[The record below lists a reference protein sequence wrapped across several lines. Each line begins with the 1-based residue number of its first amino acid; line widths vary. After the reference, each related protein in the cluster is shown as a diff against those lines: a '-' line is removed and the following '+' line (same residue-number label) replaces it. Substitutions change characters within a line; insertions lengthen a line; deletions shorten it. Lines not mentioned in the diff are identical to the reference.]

1 MAVKKDIKHNFLA
14 ASLRATN
21 SIEVG
26 GVMRGG
32 IIHSRSH
39 SPIFLMVCLLGF
51 VASLNAQTQPS
62 SNPEQENSAP
72 NSQSASEKASR
83 SRLLHFDATPASLI
97 TTPTTIEGNQQDAGA
112 SGALASRRKDDD
124 NANKTSEFVVAPF
137 PISNPVLG
145 SGLVLVGGYLF
156 PLSKTDT
163 VSPTS
168 MVGGGSFYTS
178 NGSWLWAV
186 GSKLYFKQ
194 DRFRFTWA
202 YGKAQLHYD
211 LYGIGNTAG
220 DDGLSVPVKQGGKAL
235 FVEPLIRLRG
245 KLFLGPR
252 YQWRNLDAQLKGGT
266 LPAGININPVELKS
280 TTSALGFHLQHD
292 LRDNQFYPTTGT
304 LADVVGDFFQGNFGS
319 DFSYQT
325 YTFAFNKY
333 SGFSPHQ
340 VLAFRVFG
348 CASAGH
354 VPFYDLCLL
363 GMHND
368 IRGYKAG
375 QYRDKLMLT
384 TQAEYRLELPKRFGL
399 VGFFGVG
406 EVAPDL
412 GAFNNQN
419 LKPGGG
425 AGIRFTVAKKNHVN
439 LRVDYATGLQG
450 GGVYM
455 GVTEAF

>member
-1 MAVKKDIKHNFLA
+1 MSRALIRGR
-14 ASLRATN
+14 SRAT
-21 SIEVG
+21 IFVVVCVAVCVG
-26 GVMRGG
+26 SGG
-32 IIHSRSH
+32 
-39 SPIFLMVCLLGF
+39 
-51 VASLNAQTQPS
+51 AQSSQPNPVGSKTTS
-62 SNPEQENSAP
+62 SP
-72 NSQSASEKASR
+72 NSGQKQNKSSP
-83 SRLLHFDATPASLI
+83 LHVDAAPASLV
-97 TTPTTIEGNQQDAGA
+97 TTPTPIERTEQNLNSTGPSPGRTSDNNG
-112 SGALASRRKDDD
+112 SRG
-124 NANKTSEFVVAPF
+124 SEFVVAPF

-145 SGLVLVGGYLF
+145 SGLVVVGGYLF
-156 PLSKTDT
+156 PLSKNDF

-168 MVGGGSFYTS
+168 IVGGGAFYTS
-178 NGSWLWAV
+178 NGSWLWGV

-211 LYGIGNTAG
+211 LYGIGNAAG
-220 DDGLSVPVKQGGKAL
+220 DLGSSVPVEQRGKAL
-235 FVEPLIRLRG
+235 MLEALLRIRG

-252 YQWRNLDAQLKGGT
+252 YQWRSLDAQAKGGS
-266 LPAGININPVELKS
+266 LPPKINIDPVELKS

-292 LRDNQFYPTTGT
+292 LRDNQFYPTTGS
-304 LADVVGDFFQGNFGS
+304 LADIVGDFFQGTFGG
-319 DFSYQT
+319 DFAYQS

-333 SGFSPHQ
+333 LGLSPRQ
-340 VLAFRVFG
+340 VFAFRLFG
-348 CASAGH
+348 CATTGH

-375 QYRDKLMLT
+375 RYRDRLMLT

-406 EVAPDL
+406 EVAPEI
-412 GAFNNQN
+412 GAFNNEN

-425 AGIRFTVAKKNHVN
+425 AGVRFTLAKKNHVN
-439 LRVDYATGLQG
+439 LRVDYALGLQG
-450 GGVYM
+450 SGVYM

>member
-1 MAVKKDIKHNFLA
+1 MEKKRSGVMSGGFVHKSSVAVVYLILCFFGSA
-14 ASLRATN
+14 ASIT
-21 SIEVG
+21 
-26 GVMRGG
+26 
-32 IIHSRSH
+32 
-39 SPIFLMVCLLGF
+39 
-51 VASLNAQTQPS
+51 AQTKEQPTVDQSTDS
-62 SNPEQENSAP
+62 ST
-72 NSQSASEKASR
+72 SQTVPGKRKRTS
-83 SRLLHFDATPASLI
+83 LLHFDATPASLI
-97 TTPTTIEGNQQDAGA
+97 TTPTTLEGNQQDAGA
-112 SGALASRRKDDD
+112 SGALASRRDGGDTARKS
-124 NANKTSEFVVAPF
+124 SEFVVAPF
-137 PISNPVLG
+137 PISNPLLG

-156 PLSKTDT
+156 PLSKSDA

-168 MVGGGSFYTS
+168 MIGGGSFYTS

-194 DRFRFTWA
+194 DRFRFTGA

-211 LYGIGNTAG
+211 LYGVGNTAG
-220 DDGLSVPVKQGGKAL
+220 NLGLSVPINQGGKAML
-235 FVEPLIRLRG
+235 LETLIRMKG

-252 YQWRNLDAQLKGGT
+252 YQWRDLDAQLKGGV
-266 LPAGININPVELKS
+266 LPARINIDAIELKS
-280 TTSALGFHLQHD
+280 TTSAIGFHLQHD
-292 LRDNQFYPTTGT
+292 LRDNQFYPTTGS

-333 SGFSPHQ
+333 TGFSQRQ
-340 VLAFRVFG
+340 VLALRVFG

-368 IRGYKAG
+368 IRGYKTG
-375 QYRDKLMLT
+375 QYRDKLMVT

-406 EVAPDL
+406 EVAPEL
-412 GAFNNQN
+412 AKFNNDN
-419 LKPGGG
+419 LKPAGGG
-425 AGIRFTVAKKNHVN
+425 GIRFTVAKKNHVN
-439 LRVDYATGLQG
+439 LRIDYAAGLQG

>member
-1 MAVKKDIKHNFLA
+1 MRCALVHERSI
-14 ASLRATN
+14 ASIYL
-21 SIEVG
+21 V
-26 GVMRGG
+26 
-32 IIHSRSH
+32 
-39 SPIFLMVCLLGF
+39 VCLFGSLALSAQSTTSPPAEQSKNGPDSQ
-51 VASLNAQTQPS
+51 ASAGKSKKP
-62 SNPEQENSAP
+62 P
-72 NSQSASEKASR
+72 
-83 SRLLHFDATPASLI
+83 LLRFDATPGSLI
-97 TTPTTIEGNQQDAGA
+97 TTPTTLEASQQDAGGSSELTSEPTHGDKA
-112 SGALASRRKDDD
+112 
-124 NANKTSEFVVAPF
+124 KTSEFVVAPF
-137 PISNPVLG
+137 PISDPLLG

-156 PLSKTDT
+156 PLSKKDT

-202 YGKAQLHYD
+202 FGKAQLHYD
-211 LYGIGNTAG
+211 LYGVGNAAG
-220 DDGLSVPVKQGGKAL
+220 DLGLSVPVTQGGKAL
-235 FVEPLIRLRG
+235 LVEPLIRISG

-252 YQWRNLDAQLKGGT
+252 YQWRDLNAGLKGGT
-266 LPAGININPVELKS
+266 LPPAIRINPVELKS
-280 TTSALGFHLQHD
+280 RTSALGFHLQHD

-304 LADVVGDFFQGNFGS
+304 LADVVGDFFQGTLGS

-333 SGFSPHQ
+333 SGFAPHQ

-375 QYRDKLMLT
+375 QYRDKLMFT
-384 TQAEYRLELPKRFGL
+384 TQAEYRLELPKRFGV

-419 LKPGGG
+419 LKPAGG

-439 LRVDYATGLQG
+439 LRLDYAAGLQG

>member
-1 MAVKKDIKHNFLA
+1 MSCACVHRRSV
-14 ASLRATN
+14 ASICL
-21 SIEVG
+21 V
-26 GVMRGG
+26 
-32 IIHSRSH
+32 
-39 SPIFLMVCLLGF
+39 VCLLGSLVSLCAQTTTPP
-51 VASLNAQTQPS
+51 VADQTNGTTQPS
-62 SNPEQENSAP
+62 PEKSKK
-72 NSQSASEKASR
+72 SSLL
-83 SRLLHFDATPASLI
+83 RLDPAAASLI
-97 TTPTTIEGNQQDAGA
+97 NTPTTLEGNQQDAGGEEA
-112 SGALASRRKDDD
+112 VVSERKNEG
-124 NANKTSEFVVAPF
+124 NAAKKSEFVVAPF

-145 SGLVLVGGYLF
+145 SGLVVATGYLF
-156 PLSKTDT
+156 PLSKNDK
-163 VSPTS
+163 VSPIS
-168 MVGGGSFYTS
+168 MVGGGAFYTS
-178 NGSWLWAV
+178 NGSWLWAA
-186 GSKLYFKQ
+186 GSKLYFRQ
-194 DRFRFTWA
+194 DRFRVTWA

-211 LYGIGNTAG
+211 LYGIGNAAG
-220 DDGLSVPVKQGGKAL
+220 DLGLSIPVNQGGKAL
-235 FVEPLIRLRG
+235 FAETLVRMRG
-245 KLFLGPR
+245 KLFFGPR

-266 LPAGININPVELKS
+266 LPDNINIDPIELKS

-292 LRDNQFYPTTGT
+292 RRDNQFYPTTGT
-304 LADVVGDFFQGNFGS
+304 LADVVGDFFQGTFGS

-333 SGFSPHQ
+333 SGLTPRQ
-340 VLAFRVFG
+340 VLAFRIFG

-384 TQAEYRLELPKRFGL
+384 TQAEYRLELPKRFGI

-406 EVAPDL
+406 EVAPSL
-412 GAFNNQN
+412 AAFNNEN

-425 AGIRFTVAKKNHVN
+425 GGIRFTVAKKNHVN
-439 LRVDYATGLQG
+439 LRLDYAAGLQG